1 MEEELWLASR
11 HSLPRLYLK
20 RAFRDNFMLRFS
32 EKIYISVYLWRK
44 YSISLTLES
53 RLLVKSILLGP
64 QLSDFMANMKSMVQE
79 LSLQREKFAKN
90 ALLFRDSAKGS
101 SFRSRVKVLSG
112 DEGRLTREC
121 KAVIYWMWRDMRS
134 VCCSFLLV

>member
-1 MEEELWLASR
+1 
-11 HSLPRLYLK
+11 
-20 RAFRDNFMLRFS
+20 
-32 EKIYISVYLWRK
+32 
-44 YSISLTLES
+44 
-53 RLLVKSILLGP
+53 
-64 QLSDFMANMKSMVQE
+64 MKSMVQE

>member
-1 MEEELWLASR
+1 
-11 HSLPRLYLK
+11 
-20 RAFRDNFMLRFS
+20 MLRFC

-44 YSISLTLES
+44 YSISLTLDS